1 MLVLSFSS
9 KAQETN
15 WPSPEVQQMY
25 EQAKNYQSTGAT
37 KQAIVLLQQAIQ
49 LAPNIM
55 ILHRDLAQGYN
66 VLGQY
71 DEAYK
76 TVEPIITQNDADEQ
90 TYYIAT
96 TALLAMGEKKKT
108 RKTLDKGIKIFSH
121 SGFLYHELGRYYE
134 AEVEMEYALDSWLK
148 GIEEDPAYHLNYYEA
163 ARMYSITK
171 RQLWAVLY
179 GEIFINMERQTP
191 RSVETRKLVL
201 EGYTKMFASIGTG
214 DVPRFGEYKYANDD
228 LNFED
233 AVMKI
238 FMQLAPVV
246 ADGMT
251 AENLTMLRTRFIMEW
266 MNTYNAKFPFSLFT
280 YQERMMRDGQFDAYN
295 QWLFGNAENT
305 AQFNSWQ
312 QFHPNAI
319 PAFNSWTAQ
328 NLFYN
333 TSADAYNSKKFSGLF
348 SKKK

>member
-1 MLVLSFSS
+1 
-9 KAQETN
+9 
-15 WPSPEVQQMY
+15 MY

-49 LAPNIM
+49 IAPNVM
-55 ILHRDLAQGYN
+55 VLHRDLAQGYII
-66 VLGQY
+66 LRQY

-90 TYYIAT
+90 TYYIAA

-108 RKTLDKGIKIFSH
+108 KKVLEKGIKIFTH
-121 SGFLYHELGRYYE
+121 SGLLYHELGQYYE
-134 AEVEMEYALDSWLK
+134 AGNELEYALDSWLR

-163 ARMYSITK
+163 TRLYSITK

-179 GEIFINMERQTP
+179 GEIFINMERQTS
-191 RSVETRKLVL
+191 RSIETRKLVL
-201 EGYTKMFASIGTG
+201 EGYTKIFASIGTG
-214 DVPRFGEYKYANDD
+214 DVPRFGDYKYADD
-228 LNFED
+228 ELNFED
-233 AVMKI
+233 AVMKT

-251 AENLTMLRTRFIMEW
+251 AENLTMLRSRFIMEW

-280 YQERMMRDGQFDAYN
+280 YQEKMMRDGQFDAYN
-295 QWLFGNAENT
+295 QWLFGQAENT
-305 AQFNSWQ
+305 AQYNSWQ
-312 QFHPNAI
+312 QFHTNAI
-319 PAFNSWTAQ
+319 PAFNAWAAQ

-333 TSADAYNSKKFSGLF
+333 TSADFYNSKKYSGLF
-348 SKKK
+348 SKKR